1 MTTAVASMTTVDI
14 TKSSRHPRATFGSR
28 RPEVMPRRRHSSRQ
42 SFQALSPAGPFRL
55 RSHSKRLSRD
65 LLLYERKVVLA
76 REQQGT
82 NWRHGSPAESGL
94 SRACR
99 PSPRGG
105 RQTRKRAVS
114 VKVSAD
120 GPRLLAL
127 AVPVNQRTVPGG
139 PGGDF
144 YGRRAHGRARCR
156 ADGIPGPGK
165 GLKNI
170 CLHVRASSALSHMC
184 SGPGTC
190 LTASAALHT

>member
-1 MTTAVASMTTVDI
+1 MWQLGARRDGVPNDHGCGQHDHC
-14 TKSSRHPRATFGSR
+14 RHSEAFPAPARNFWV
-28 RPEVMPRRRHSSRQ
+28 PKVMPRRRQSSRQ
-42 SFQALSPAGPFRL
+42 SFQTLRPAEPFRL

-65 LLLYERKVVLA
+65 VLLYERKALSV
-76 REQQGT
+76 REKEPT
-82 NWRHGSPAESGL
+82 KWRHGSPAESGL

-99 PSPRGG
+99 PWPPGG
-105 RQTRKRAVS
+105 RQTTKRAVS

-156 ADGIPGPGK
+156 ADGIPGGGK
-165 GLKNI
+165 GLKRPPAR
-170 CLHVRASSALSHMC
+170 RAR
-184 SGPGTC
+184 G
-190 LTASAALHT
+190 